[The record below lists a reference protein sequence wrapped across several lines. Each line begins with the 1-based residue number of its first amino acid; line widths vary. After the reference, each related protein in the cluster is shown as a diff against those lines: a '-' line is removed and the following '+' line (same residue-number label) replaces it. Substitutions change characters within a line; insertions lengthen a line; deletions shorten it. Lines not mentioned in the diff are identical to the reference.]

1 MVLSVKNLVK
11 SYRNKRAVEGV
22 SFDVEKGQIFAL
34 LGPNGAGK
42 TTTIKC
48 ILGLRKA
55 DSGEITINGSYSYLP
70 EQKELYRYMT
80 VERIVQT
87 NEKMSRM
94 FNAKKAFELLEEF
107 QIPLKEKIANLSHGM
122 NTLAYLSLV
131 FAEDVDL
138 YLMDEPT
145 WGLDPLMR
153 NRVLELVRTMPQSGK
168 SVLYTSH
175 ILSEVEKI
183 ADIVAI
189 MVKGRIVEMDNLDNL
204 KEKYVACVVPKGEK
218 LNGYLYRSTKEED
231 VYIVKRSEAN
241 GKIQP
246 ADFDMIFEALV
257 KGVKA

>member
-11 SYRNKRAVEGV
+11 SYRNKRAVDGV

-48 ILGLRKA
+48 ILGFRKA

-80 VERIVQT
+80 VERMVQT
-87 NEKMSRM
+87 NEKISRM
-94 FNAKKAFELLEEF
+94 FNPKKAFELLEEF

-122 NTLAYLSLV
+122 KTLAYLSLV
-131 FAEDVDL
+131 LAEDVDL

-153 NRVLELVRTMPQSGK
+153 NRVLELVRTIPQSGK
-168 SVLYTSH
+168 SVFYTSH
-175 ILSEVEKI
+175 ILSEVERI
-183 ADIVAI
+183 ADVVAI

-204 KEKYVACVVPKGEK
+204 KEKYVACVVPRGEK
-218 LNGYLYRSTKEED
+218 LNGYLYKSTKEED
-231 VYIVKRSEAN
+231 VYIVKKSEAN

-257 KGVKA
+257 KGVKV